1 MVLNANSAILKIT
14 MLAIINKFI
23 NQRSQKISS
32 AALTVA
38 FFGLI
43 SRLLGLWR
51 DRLLAGQFGASRT
64 LDVYY
69 AAFKIPDLIYNL
81 LIAGAISSALLP
93 VFYEYLTKD
102 KEEAW
107 RFVANLLN
115 VLIFVLVVCSLIL
128 ILFMPQLIYLVAPGF
143 DDASREL
150 TVDISRLLFL
160 SPLLLGISAL
170 ASALLQAFSR
180 FLISSLAPVFYNL
193 GIIFGIVFLSPHYGI
208 WGLAFGVILGALLHF
223 LIQIPSLLSIGFQF
237 RRLFN
242 FRESG
247 LIKVAKLWLP
257 RTLGLFAFQI
267 NSIVSTAIASVLA
280 SGSIS
285 IFNFADNLRWVPI
298 GIIGVAFST
307 AAFPA
312 MSLAHAQGNKELFL
326 KQFSLAVKQVLL
338 IVVPLS
344 VFIFVFRTQIVK
356 IILGIGNFNLQNVQ
370 LTAAALGLFS
380 FGIFAAALLPLLTRA
395 FFALHNT
402 KIPVLIN
409 VFSMIFNIILSFGFV
424 WYFAGYTNI
433 SPILGL
439 PLAITIASI
448 VNLLWQWVALKKLL
462 SAS

>member
-1 MVLNANSAILKIT
+1 

-298 GIIGVAFST
+298 GIVGVAFST

-312 MSLAHAQGNKELFL
+312 MSLAHAQGKKELFL

-380 FGIFAAALLPLLTRA
+380 FGIFAAALLPLFTRA
-395 FFALHNT
+395 FFALRNT
-402 KIPVLIN
+402 KTPVLIN
-409 VFSMIFNIILSFGFV
+409 VFSMIFNIILSFSLV

-433 SPILGL
+433 PPILGL
-439 PLAITIASI
+439 PLAIIIASI
-448 VNLLWQWVALKKLL
+448 INLLWQWIALKKLL
-462 SAS
+462 AN

>member
-1 MVLNANSAILKIT
+1 
-14 MLAIINKFI
+14 MLAAFSRFI
-23 NQRSQKISS
+23 NQESQKISS
-32 AALTVA
+32 AALMVA

-69 AAFKIPDLIYNL
+69 AAFKIPDLVYNL
-81 LIAGAISSALLP
+81 LIAGAISSAFLP

-107 RFVANLLN
+107 RFTANVFN
-115 VLIFVLVVCSLIL
+115 VLILVLVVFSAIL
-128 ILFMPQLIYLVAPGF
+128 IIFAPQLIFLVAPGF
-143 DDASREL
+143 DSASREL
-150 TVDISRLLFL
+150 TVNISRLLFL

-180 FLISSLAPVFYNL
+180 FLIASLAPIFYNL
-193 GIIFGIVFLSPHYGI
+193 GIIFGIMYLAPHYGI
-208 WGLAFGVILGALLHF
+208 WGLVYGVILGALLHF
-223 LIQIPSLLSIGFQF
+223 LIQVPSLFNIGFRF

-242 FRESG
+242 FKESG
-247 LIKVAKLWLP
+247 LIKVIKLWLP

-267 NSIVSTAIASVLA
+267 NSIVSIAIASVLA

-285 IFNFADNLRWVPI
+285 IFNFADNLRWAPI

-312 MSLAHAQGNKELFL
+312 MSLAHVEGKKELFL
-326 KQFSLAVKQVLL
+326 KQFSLAVKQVLW

-344 VFIFVFRTQIVK
+344 VFIFIFRVQIVK
-356 IILGIGNFNLQNVQ
+356 IILGIGNFNLQDVQ

-380 FGIFAAALLPLLTRA
+380 FGIFAAALLPLFTRA

-402 KIPVLIN
+402 KTPVLIN
-409 VFSMIFNIILSFGFV
+409 VFSMILNIILSFGLV

-433 SPILGL
+433 APILGL

-448 VNLLWQWVALKKLL
+448 INLFWQWTALRKII
-462 SAS
+462 